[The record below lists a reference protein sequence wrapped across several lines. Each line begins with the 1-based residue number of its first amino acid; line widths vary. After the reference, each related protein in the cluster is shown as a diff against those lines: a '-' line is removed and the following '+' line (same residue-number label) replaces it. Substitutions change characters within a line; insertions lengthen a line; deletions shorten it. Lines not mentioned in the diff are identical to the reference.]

1 MFPYILFV
9 IFMLFFYWNRQPK
22 MMLLLMMIF
31 AGIRSDIGWDYG
43 NYYAMC
49 TNYDV
54 LEYVQEKYSILWSAY
69 FTLAY
74 NLKIP
79 HLAVVIPSLLTY
91 YLVYK
96 SANLYFDG
104 NTKAISFALLI
115 FALWPDFYF
124 TSLSTIRQHLAVGVA
139 LYSGALFCKDRRLPA
154 IMLAGINYLVHP
166 SSIVILVIFLLLLL
180 KKRLRFMMMLGLS
193 LLVVLSLVLIED
205 IISVISIA
213 EIQEYGERYLSLEDN
228 FGGKYKYVLALVLLV
243 LAVIYPNIRSEQV
256 MLSKTATITIMGIV
270 FILVVYATGASS
282 VLGRVG
288 TYFTIYMILS
298 LGPQLSQ
305 LKNAPVWRTA
315 VILFCV
321 VLFFMQLIVTAD
333 TAQLESN
340 SAYLPYKTIFSENQ
354 PLY

>member
-9 IFMLFFYWNRQPK
+9 MFMLFFYWNRQPK
-22 MMLLLMMIF
+22 MMLLLMMLF

-49 TNYDV
+49 TNYNL
-54 LEYVQEKYSILWSAY
+54 LEYVQEKYSVLWCVY

-74 NLKIP
+74 NLRAP
-79 HLAVVIPSLLTY
+79 HMAVIIPSILTY
-91 YLVYK
+91 FLVYK

-104 NTKAISFALLI
+104 NARAISFALLI

-139 LYSGALFCKDRRLPA
+139 LYSFILFSKERKLPA
-154 IMLAGINYLVHP
+154 VLIAGLDYLIHP
-166 SSIVILVIFLLLLL
+166 SSIVIFLVFLILL
-180 KKRLRFMMMLGLS
+180 FMRRMTFPMMFGLS
-193 LLVVLSLVLIED
+193 ILVVLSLVMIEN
-205 IISVISIA
+205 IISVINIT

-243 LAVIYPNIRSEQV
+243 LVVIFPNIRKEQI
-256 MLSKTATITIMGIV
+256 MLSKTATITILGIV

-288 TYFTIYMILS
+288 TYFTICMIIS

-305 LKNAPVWRTA
+305 LKNATVWRIA

-321 VLFFMQLIVTAD
+321 VLFFMQLIVSAD
-333 TAQLESN
+333 TAQLESG
-340 SAYLPYKTIFSENQ
+340 SAYLPYKTIFS
-354 PLY
+354 

>member
-1 MFPYILFV
+1 
-9 IFMLFFYWNRQPK
+9 
-22 MMLLLMMIF
+22 MMLLLMMLF

-43 NYYAMC
+43 NYYSMC

-54 LEYVQEKYSILWSAY
+54 LEYVQERYSVLWSKY

-74 NLKIP
+74 DLNTP

-91 YLVYK
+91 FLVYK
-96 SANLYFDG
+96 SADMYFDG
-104 NTKAISFALLI
+104 NKKAISFALLI

-139 LYSGALFCKDRRLPA
+139 LYSFTLLNKERKFSA
-154 IMLAGINYLVHP
+154 IMMAGLDYLIHP
-166 SSIVILVIFLLLLL
+166 SSIVILLIFLILLF
-180 KKRLRFMMMLGLS
+180 KRRMTYPMMFGLS
-193 LLVVLSLVLIED
+193 ILVVLSLVMIED
-205 IISVISIA
+205 IISVINIQQ
-213 EIQEYGERYLSLEDN
+213 IQEYGERYLSLEDN

-243 LAVIYPNIRSEQV
+243 LVVIYPKIGKEQI

-288 TYFTIYMILS
+288 TYFTIFMILS

-305 LKNAPVWRTA
+305 LKNSSVWHIA

-321 VLFFMQLIVTAD
+321 VLFFMQLMVTAD
-333 TAQLESN
+333 AGQLESD
-340 SAYLPYKTIFSENQ
+340 SAYLPYKTIFSVNKSF
-354 PLY
+354 Y